1 MARCGGTHRGWRR
14 QRCCGICTGRG
25 PTRATHPVWQHSQ
38 LCRMVGTR
46 GGCFPHCRYLS
57 GALLMHLD
65 SSILT
70 LITFLPTAG
79 AVVVLLL
86 PRQGRA
92 IQWGALLTALAT
104 FVVSLHL
111 VAHYVVGQAG
121 FQFEQNVSWIPTP
134 AIRYHLGVDG
144 LSLWLVLLTTFLA
157 PLGVLV
163 SWRRLQNP
171 PKKFYL
177 LFLFQ

>member
-1 MARCGGTHRGWRR
+1 
-14 QRCCGICTGRG
+14 
-25 PTRATHPVWQHSQ
+25 
-38 LCRMVGTR
+38 
-46 GGCFPHCRYLS
+46 
-57 GALLMHLD
+57 MHLD

-79 AVVVLLL
+79 ALVLLLL

-134 AIRYHLGVDG
+134 AIRYHVGVDG

-163 SWRRLQNP
+163 SWRAIETRT
-171 PKKFYL
+171 K
-177 LFLFQ
+177 